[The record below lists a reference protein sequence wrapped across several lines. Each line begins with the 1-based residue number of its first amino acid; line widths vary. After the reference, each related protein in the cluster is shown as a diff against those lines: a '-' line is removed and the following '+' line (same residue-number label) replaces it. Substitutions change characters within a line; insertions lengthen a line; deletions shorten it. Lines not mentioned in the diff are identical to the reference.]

1 MCIRDSTS
9 FTFLPIARDIVVS
22 EIRAGRSGFE
32 AYGAFLGTCMVA
44 ALLEIGL
51 SFIPPKAMRKIFPPV
66 VTGTCVSLIGM
77 GLVATGMK
85 YWGGGV
91 LCAHST
97 ARCALTAHAP
107 RATMGR
113 TAEHAT
119 CSRARAPDASRH
131 ATRRRAPRASAGSC
145 AENTFSR
152 AAAFG
157 GPQLCTG
164 NGEVM
169 LGYGAPEYFGL
180 GLSVLLML
188 VALNIFGSPFMKN
201 CGVIIALFFG
211 YIVSAI
217 AWYTDANGKEL
228 RYVTAARIESAPW
241 VSFPWVTTFPLGFY
255 PPAFIP
261 ILIAFVVTSVETI
274 GDIAASCD
282 ASQIPST
289 GRDAETRIQ
298 GGLLCDG
305 FNSLIACLMTT
316 PPNTT
321 FSQNNGVISLT
332 RCASR
337 AAGLACAG
345 WLMLFGVLAK
355 FAGVIASIPECVLGG
370 MTIFLFAN
378 VLVSGIAIITGS
390 GALNRRNRF
399 ILAISLGVGLGVTAV
414 PEWAEG
420 GGVAAFYGG
429 NLKHNIGLMPAKD
442 ACIVFP
448 KRVRARF
455 RKTRRHMHARA
466 GSRQRQRSRQH
477 SRRRDGPPIHAN
489 LPRAACHGL
498 ARDVQAE
505 RRDLPRQQ
513 GRVQGDRRRALG
525 GQDAARRGEG
535 LREQQWLLL
544 HRVRHEPQDVAGHG
558 CARAHRARIRAAVAH
573 RTAHPAHAATRP
585 RRSRAPVPAVVIIMK
600 TPVRLARG
608 SAGSPTMPTRP
619 GSPTMPARPPA
630 HAHAHAPH
638 PACLAQ
644 YCIGTLI
651 ALVLNAI
658 MPHEEMDDYEKSQ
671 HGFAPGATI
680 SKM

>member
-1 MCIRDSTS
+1 MSLKTEDNTADVEAEPVGGLDVCSNVSCSKEGLLGSYDWKWLCTPQFAGCSRGPSNTLAPPPFLAKDDKLPLLVSLIMGLQHCLAMLGGIVTVPALIAGDACFAFQSDEKLCASKEYMISASLFTSGFLTIIQIVRFKLVKGYYLGTGLLSVMGTS

-91 LCAHST
+91 F
-97 ARCALTAHAP
+97 
-107 RATMGR
+107 
-113 TAEHAT
+113 
-119 CSRARAPDASRH
+119 
-131 ATRRRAPRASAGSC
+131 C

-448 KRVRARF
+448 KRLVTASPETCKLSGETF
-455 RKTRRHMHARA
+455 PASKDVCKAIGGVHSAAKTQLVEEKGCVNNNGFCCIAYDTNRKMW
-466 GSRQRQRSRQH
+466 
-477 SRRRDGPPIHAN
+477 RD
-489 LPRAACHGL
+489 
-498 ARDVQAE
+498 
-505 RRDLPRQQ
+505 
-513 GRVQGDRRRALG
+513 
-525 GQDAARRGEG
+525 
-535 LREQQWLLL
+535 
-544 HRVRHEPQDVAGHG
+544 
-558 CARAHRARIRAAVAH
+558 
-573 RTAHPAHAATRP
+573 T
-585 RRSRAPVPAVVIIMK
+585 VVIIMK
-600 TPVRLARG
+600 TP
-608 SAGSPTMPTRP
+608 
-619 GSPTMPARPPA
+619 
-630 HAHAHAPH
+630 
-638 PACLAQ
+638 